1 MLTFLYV
8 YQIPYRTIKL
18 TNIIFFLFSQGL
30 LTDEI
35 WMIKQGFRTHALPA
49 QSELRKP
56 PKIIRLGHT

>member
-1 MLTFLYV
+1 MDHLLFINFSLGDYEQFLMLTFLYV

-35 WMIKQGFRTHALPA
+35 
-49 QSELRKP
+49 
-56 PKIIRLGHT
+56 